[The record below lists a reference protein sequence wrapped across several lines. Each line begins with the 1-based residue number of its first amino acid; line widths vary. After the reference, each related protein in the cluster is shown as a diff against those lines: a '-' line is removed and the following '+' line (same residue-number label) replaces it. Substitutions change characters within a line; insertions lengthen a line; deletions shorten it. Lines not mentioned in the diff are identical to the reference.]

1 MRTLILAGLG
11 AAVWLAG
18 CTTTND
24 TIVDVRS
31 AAADVNCAPRTASR
45 IERRDGD
52 CSIGSVRTYT
62 QDDLRRTGAFSTAEA
77 LQRLDPSI
85 TMGR

>member
-1 MRTLILAGLG
+1 MRTLILASLG

-31 AAADVNCAPRTASR
+31 AAVDADCAPRTASR
-45 IERRDGD
+45 IERKDDD
-52 CSIGSVRTYT
+52 CSIGPGRTYT

-85 TMGR
+85 TVGR